1 MLRIVQ
7 QAWWGG
13 VMLTYRCPK
22 SGKIVRTSVET
33 TSKEVRRLAEFKLSF
48 WCPHCDDAHV
58 MLGKDVTVAPTL
70 AAMPISAAA

>member
-1 MLRIVQ
+1 MV
-7 QAWWGG
+7 
-13 VMLTYRCPK
+13 TYRCPK

-33 TSKEVRRLAEFKLSF
+33 SSNEVRRLAAFKLSF

-70 AAMPISAAA
+70 TATSISAAA